1 MKIGILT
8 YHRSH
13 NYGALLQAVALRVSL
28 LHQGHDVYFI
38 DYWPKYHQD
47 MYSVFDKTLFR
58 RLPLKNKFAYLF
70 STVRERKGRKKRIE
84 AIRPF
89 ITEYIEPY
97 CKPYDEKD
105 EYDVVIYG
113 SDQIWR
119 KQRGIGYRLN
129 PVYFGQNKVKSYK
142 KVSYAASMGNIDLNK
157 KDYEDIKAWLSDFSL
172 LGVRENNIFN
182 ILKELHF
189 ENVCLNLDPTL
200 LLTANQWADV
210 IRPKR
215 LVNDKYAVLYQI
227 KKAFDEKRVQE
238 FCKQKGLR
246 LIVIPSGYS
255 FKERHSEFVFAS
267 PADFISLFMYAD
279 FCFVASFHGLA
290 FSINFGRQFLA
301 SFATATDR
309 AKTIVSGLGLDNRLV
324 PPFDRFPENLPEI
337 DYSDVNA
344 KLNALRKGGLA
355 FLNSIADDFSK

>member
-28 LHQGHDVYFI
+28 QLQGHEVYYI

-47 MYSVFDKTLFR
+47 MYSVFDTTLFR

-70 STVRERKGRKKRIE
+70 STLRERNGRKKRIE
-84 AIRPF
+84 AIKPF

-97 CKPYDEKD
+97 CKPYNGKE

-119 KQRGIGYRLN
+119 KQRGVGYKLN
-129 PVYFGQNKVKSYK
+129 PVYFGQNLIKSKK
-142 KVSYAASMGNIDLNK
+142 KVAYAASMGNIDLNA
-157 KDYEDIKAWLSDFSL
+157 KDYDCIRDWLSDFSL

-182 ILKELHF
+182 ILKELHL
-189 ENVCLNLDPTL
+189 ENVYLNLDPTL
-200 LLTANQWADV
+200 LLNVDQWTDV

-215 LVNDKYAVLYQI
+215 LVKEKYAVLYQI
-227 KKAFDEKRVQE
+227 KKAFDEKRVRD
-238 FCKQKGLR
+238 FCKHKGLR

-255 FKERHSEFVFAS
+255 FKERNSEFVFAG

-279 FCFVASFHGLA
+279 FCFVASFHGLV

-301 SFATATDR
+301 SFATAANR
-309 AKTIVSGLGLDNRLV
+309 AETVVSNLGLCNRLV
-324 PPFDRFPENLPEI
+324 SPFDSFPQDIPEI
-337 DYSDVNA
+337 DYTEVTA
-344 KLNALRKGGLA
+344 KLFTLRNKNSH
-355 FLNSIADDFSK
+355 FLDAITEDV